1 MSIQAQQYYPVII
14 QIGARFIRAGFAGD
28 ATPILRTTTNA
39 YDLSDAQLNIGAGH
53 AIESVKTPM
62 NDYFQGKFLWV
73 YDLVDYDFAKLESL
87 LERIIYNIYQSNLLV
102 DAKKCKV
109 LIIEPPFFPVP
120 LKKTLT
126 KVLLFHIH
134 AQSLRFYP
142 EPVLSCVSAGSNNG
156 LVIDIGWSQ
165 TTVTPIYDLRMIY
178 TDIKVTN
185 RSGRLFHELVKEN
198 LDEIDGCAGAFDFE
212 LIEGLICDTFYCQSR
227 DAANRHDTAEFQYG
241 SLKISNRLRYNLI
254 EEFMFEEDSSNLD
267 NDNHPLIPM
276 VIKTL
281 QNSPIDL
288 RKELSTKIII
298 TGGLS
303 KIPGL
308 KTRILEEIEA
318 KMDTSIE
325 SIVSLDAWE
334 GASLYCSTALMSPS
348 TTGSRR
354 TDELFRDKYL
364 NGESILTDWSDQL
377 YTQQRAI

>member
-1 MSIQAQQYYPVII
+1 MSLQPHQYYPVII

-28 ATPILRTTTNA
+28 ATPILRTPTNA
-39 YDLSDAQLNIGAGH
+39 YDLSDAQINVTTSHSLETETN
-53 AIESVKTPM
+53 TTDP
-62 NDYFQGKFLWV
+62 YFHGKFLWT

-87 LERIIYNIYQSNLLV
+87 LERIIYNIYQNNLLV

-109 LIIEPPFFPVP
+109 LIIEPPFFPIP

-156 LVIDIGWSQ
+156 LVVDVGWSQ
-165 TTVTPIYDLRMIY
+165 TTVTPIFDLRMMY
-178 TDIKVTN
+178 TDIKVTKKG
-185 RSGRLFHELVKEN
+185 SRLFHEMVKEK
-198 LDEIDGCAGAFDFE
+198 LDNIEGCAGLSNFD
-212 LIEGLICDTFYCQSR
+212 LIEGLICDTFYCQMRNSV
-227 DAANRHDTAEFQYG
+227 DTDIKEFQYD
-241 SLKISNRLRYNLI
+241 SLTIPHRLRFELI
-254 EEFMFEEDSSNLD
+254 EEFMFKEDPSNLD
-267 NDNHPLIPM
+267 DDNHGLIPM
-276 VIKTL
+276 IIKTL
-281 QNSPIDL
+281 ENLPIDL
-288 RKELSTKIII
+288 RSELSSKIII

-308 KTRILEEIEA
+308 KTRILEEIET
-318 KMDTSIE
+318 KMELPID

-348 TTGSRR
+348 TTGSKRS
-354 TDELFRDKYL
+354 DELFRDKYL
-364 NGESILTDWSDQL
+364 NGDSILTDWTDQL